1 MENTENTNE
10 KHYLTGDTYAAREKL
25 KALGC
30 MYDPKKRQ
38 WYNTD
43 PEKAAEAQKHVP
55 PIPEKHQIGDAP
67 KTLTDE
73 LKEIGCKWS
82 KETGWYHTDKEAA
95 EKAIQRI
102 QEAEPRHYLKGN
114 GYAVKDQLTAM
125 QCRWDGAQKQWY
137 TTDITKAAEAQA
149 LIDNAPKATLQALIV
164 KIKPEDSM
172 NITSIVSFYDNVAE
186 TLGLDK
192 DSVHYDCTK
201 IDVSKNIQENIFN
214 GWEKMGAPDLEIGMA
229 WCNSGPKTDDKLPPD
244 TIRIEHGFFTNEH
257 GEPLPFNDLIK
268 SNTKQ
273 QTHRHY
279 IDGENTRAVKDL
291 LKELGCKWDRDKQ
304 QWYHTDPVKAKEAQ
318 RLVDGKTP
326 EKSQEKQ
333 HASERH
339 YIEGANTRAVKDQL
353 KELGCKWDRD
363 RQQWYHTD
371 PAKAKEAQRLVD
383 SASAPTGVG
392 EQGRGTPVNG
402 RGGVG
407 DGGNTVN
414 RIVKEVGHD
423 I

>member
-25 KALGC
+25 KELGC
-30 MYDPKKRQ
+30 EYDPKKRQ

-73 LKEIGCKWS
+73 LKEMGCKWS

-125 QCRWDGAQKQWY
+125 QCRWDSAQKQWY
-137 TTDITKAAEAQA
+137 TTDISKAAEAQA
-149 LIDNAPKATLQALIV
+149 LIDNAPKATLQALTV

-172 NITSIVSFYDNVAE
+172 NITSIVSFYDNVSE

-214 GWEKMGAPDLEIGMA
+214 GWEKLGAPDLEIGMT
-229 WCNSGPKTDDKLPPD
+229 WCNSGPKTDDKLPQD
-244 TIRIEHGFFTNEH
+244 IIRIDHGFFRDENN
-257 GEPLPFNDLIK
+257 EPLPLYDLFK

-273 QTHRHY
+273 PVIAGDGKHY
-279 IDGENTRAVKDL
+279 IPNVPLNMFKVM
-291 LKELGCKWDRDKQ
+291 KELGCQWDADAKC
-304 QWYHTDPVKAKEAQ
+304 WYHDDPKIAKEAE
-318 RLVDGKTP
+318 RLVREARERDGQSIAPSTSKKTDH
-326 EKSQEKQ
+326 EM
-333 HASERH
+333 
-339 YIEGANTRAVKDQL
+339 
-353 KELGCKWDRD
+353 
-363 RQQWYHTD
+363 
-371 PAKAKEAQRLVD
+371 
-383 SASAPTGVG
+383 
-392 EQGRGTPVNG
+392 
-402 RGGVG
+402 
-407 DGGNTVN
+407 
-414 RIVKEVGHD
+414 
-423 I
+423 